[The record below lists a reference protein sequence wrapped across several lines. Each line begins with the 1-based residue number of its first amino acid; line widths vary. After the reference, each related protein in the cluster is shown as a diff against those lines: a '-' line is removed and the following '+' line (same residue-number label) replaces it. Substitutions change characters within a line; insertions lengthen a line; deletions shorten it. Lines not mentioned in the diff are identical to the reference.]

1 MLKAVPPRGEQVTS
15 EGMDTAQS
23 VMRRRV
29 DKLGVTEPEIR
40 KQGNDQMVIELAGVN
55 PDRAQEV
62 IGKTARLELFDLQGD
77 LVPPTADLQ
86 GNPTPLT
93 SLYKTLLPVQSQG
106 KAKDSQ
112 EFYLFAP
119 EKKPGSKATNY
130 KLVAG
135 PFPTERELL
144 DSKYVRDHGKPG
156 KAPKGTKVMFVP
168 GSLALVK
175 CTPTA
180 TFCPNVGPPTTTYYY
195 LFKYHPHATAETGAI
210 PEMTGSDLNLK
221 GTRQDFGTQ
230 GTDNGQPLVLM
241 DFTNAGAKK
250 FQSVTRTLAER
261 GRTRWQTAG
270 SPSGQQDNYAQQFAI
285 VLDREIRSAPTVSF
299 KDNPN
304 GIPGTNGAEIT
315 GIGSVG
321 EAKDLALV
329 LQTGALPYNFR
340 QLEKTEIS
348 ATLGRDSLR
357 EAKLAAIGG
366 LLAVALFLLIF
377 YRFLGLVAVI
387 GLGIYAVLL
396 YAALLIFN
404 VTLTLPGFAGLILTI
419 GVAADA
425 NVVVFER
432 IKEEVRAGKSV
443 RAAISTGYSK
453 GFHTII
459 DANVVTAI
467 TALVLF
473 LVATAGVKG
482 FALMLLIGTAIS
494 LVTAVFATRAMLGL
508 LAGFRWFENPAF
520 MGAKG
525 QQHGRWLQIDFM
537 GKRRLWFAI
546 SGVVVAIAIVS
557 LGVRGLNLG
566 IDFKGGSQ
574 VTFQTPQPQLVD
586 NVRSDAQSID
596 SSLSKAVIQGRGA
609 STGGKYKSFQL
620 RTKAL
625 NPAVGEKLRT
635 ELETKIGATHYGS
648 TTVSESFGRQ
658 IAKSA
663 LWAIFGSLL
672 LIVLYLAIRF
682 DYKYAIPVIASAG
695 PRHRDHGR
703 RVLAH
708 RAGGDDGD
716 RGGGV
721 NRSRV
726 LDLRHDHHLRPH
738 QGERPADAARVVRDD
753 REHLALG
760 DDQALPGHDLHH
772 AAAGGVAASSSA
784 ARR

>member
-1 MLKAVPPRGEQVTS
+1 M
-15 EGMDTAQS
+15 
-23 VMRRRV
+23 
-29 DKLGVTEPEIR
+29 
-40 KQGNDQMVIELAGVN
+40 
-55 PDRAQEV
+55 
-62 IGKTARLELFDLQGD
+62 
-77 LVPPTADLQ
+77 
-86 GNPTPLT
+86 
-93 SLYKTLLPVQSQG
+93 
-106 KAKDSQ
+106 
-112 EFYLFAP
+112 
-119 EKKPGSKATNY
+119 
-130 KLVAG
+130 
-135 PFPTERELL
+135 
-144 DSKYVRDHGKPG
+144 
-156 KAPKGTKVMFVP
+156 MFVP
-168 GSLALVK
+168 GNLALVK
-175 CTPTA
+175 CTPDA
-180 TFCPNVGPPTTTYYY
+180 TFCPNVGPPKTTYYY
-195 LFKYHPHATAETGAI
+195 LFKYHPRGTADSRPI

-241 DFTNAGAKK
+241 QFTHGGAKK
-250 FQSVTRTLAER
+250 FQDVTRTLAER
-261 GRTRWQTAG
+261 GRTRSQTAG
-270 SPSGQQDNYAQQFAI
+270 SPSGQEDNYAQQFAI
-285 VLDREIRSAPTVSF
+285 VLDREIKSAPTISF
-299 KDNPN
+299 RDNPN

-315 GIGSVG
+315 GIGSVQ

-340 QLEKTEIS
+340 QLEKTEVS
-348 ATLGRDSLR
+348 ATLGKDSLAQ
-357 EAKLAAIGG
+357 AKLAAIAG
-366 LLAVALFLLIF
+366 LIVVALFLLIF

-443 RAAISTGYSK
+443 RAAISTGYAK

-546 SGVVVAIAIVS
+546 SGCVVAIAIIS

-586 NVRSDAQSID
+586 DVRSDAQSID

-609 STGGKYKSFQL
+609 STGRQVQELPAADQGAQPGGRGEAAHRAGVEARRDAL
-620 RTKAL
+620 RVDDRLRELRAADREVG
-625 NPAVGEKLRT
+625 AVGDLR
-635 ELETKIGATHYGS
+635 LAAPDRPLPGDPLRLQVRDPGARG
-648 TTVSESFGRQ
+648 
-658 IAKSA
+658 A
-663 LWAIFGSLL
+663 
-672 LIVLYLAIRF
+672 
-682 DYKYAIPVIASAG
+682 D

-708 RAGGDDGD
+708 GAGGDDRD

-721 NRSRV
+721 NGARV

-738 QGERPADAARVVRDD
+738 PGERPADAARLVRDD
-753 REHLALG
+753 RQHLALG
-760 DDQALPGHDLHH
+760 DDQALPGHDVHHVAAGDVAAHLRRRDPEGLRVRAADRDRVRCVLVDLHRRSAADDPQGARAGVGGEEGARYGGRRRH
-772 AAAGGVAASSSA
+772 AMQAVLAQAEVAAAEEPRARSGARARDRRRGWERRALVGTVEAGAAAAASSRQA
-784 ARR
+784 AWPTITAASSRRRSSGSGWPRSVRSR